1 MVARRRLVSI
11 AIGIAIAIEWRGML
25 DGRTCYHSRTEDSLI
40 YRPPQQQGTG
50 FGGFGGSG
58 LPVPKD
64 LIGILVALF
73 ATFSLQYFE
82 GAAIIPAL
90 LRLTPAVFRGFV
102 WQVFTYP
109 AIGWGGSGLWFL
121 LELLILFWFGRDV
134 FWRLG
139 RQRFW
144 LLIVRAA
151 IGAAL
156 VAVVVQLIQGLAG
169 VGATGFAA
177 FQLMQGQ
184 RILLAIVIAAF
195 ATLWGEAT
203 ILLFFVL
210 PIKARWFLWLEILF
224 AFIGFLES
232 KDFAGFCGISAAVFL
247 TYAGLKMGGAGS
259 VFHDWRKRGERFIL
273 ERRLERLKRKRRF
286 DVIDGDKDDYIH

>member
-1 MVARRRLVSI
+1 M
-11 AIGIAIAIEWRGML
+11 
-25 DGRTCYHSRTEDSLI
+25 I
-40 YRPPQQQGTG
+40 YRPQQQGGVG

-64 LIGILVALF
+64 LIGILVTLF
-73 ATFSLQYFE
+73 ATLSLGFFE
-82 GAAIIPAL
+82 GTAIIPAL

-102 WQVFTYP
+102 WQVVTYP
-109 AIGWGGSGLWFL
+109 AIGWGASGLWFL
-121 LELLILFWFGRDV
+121 IELLILFWFGRDV

-144 LLIVRAA
+144 LLLVRAA

-156 VAVVVQLIQGLAG
+156 VAVVVQLVQNLAG
-169 VGATGFAA
+169 VGATGIAA

-210 PIKARWFLWLEILF
+210 PVTARWFLWLEILF

-232 KDFAGFCGISAAVFL
+232 KDFAGFCGVTAAVFL
-247 TYAGLKMGGAGS
+247 TYTGLRSGGAGS
-259 VFHDWRKRGERFIL
+259 VLHDWRKRAERLVL
-273 ERRLERLKRKRRF
+273 ERRLDRLKRKRRF
-286 DVIDGDKDDYIH
+286 DVIDGDEDEYIH

>member
-1 MVARRRLVSI
+1 MR
-11 AIGIAIAIEWRGML
+11 
-25 DGRTCYHSRTEDSLI
+25 
-40 YRPPQQQGTG
+40 
-50 FGGFGGSG
+50 FGSMGGSG
-58 LPVPKD
+58 LPVPRD

-73 ATFSLQYFE
+73 VTFSLQYFE
-82 GAAIIPAL
+82 GTAVIPAL
-90 LRLTPAVFRGFV
+90 LRLTPAVVRGFV
-102 WQVFTYP
+102 WQIVTYP
-109 AIGWGGSGLWFL
+109 AIGWGASGLWFL

-144 LLIVRAA
+144 LLLARAA
-151 IGAAL
+151 VGAAV
-156 VAVVVQLIQGLAG
+156 VAVVVQLLQGLAG
-169 VGATGFAA
+169 FGATGFAA

-210 PIKARWFLWLEILF
+210 PLRARWFLWLEILF

-232 KDFAGFCGISAAVFL
+232 KDFAGFCGVTAAVFL
-247 TYAGLKMGGAGS
+247 TYTGLTRGGAGS
-259 VFHDWRKRGERFIL
+259 LLHDWRKRSERFVL
-273 ERRLERLKRKRRF
+273 ERRLERLKRRRRF
-286 DVIDGDKDDYIH
+286 DVIDGGKDDYIH

>member
-1 MVARRRLVSI
+1 MA
-11 AIGIAIAIEWRGML
+11 
-25 DGRTCYHSRTEDSLI
+25 
-40 YRPPQQQGTG
+40 

-58 LPVPKD
+58 LPAPKD

-73 ATFSLQYFE
+73 LTFSLQFFE
-82 GAAIIPAL
+82 ATAAIPAI

-102 WQVFTYP
+102 WQIFTYP
-109 AIGWGGSGLWFL
+109 AVGFGSSGLWFL
-121 LELLILFWFGRDV
+121 VSLLILFWFGRDV

-144 LLIVRAA
+144 LILVRAA
-151 IGAAL
+151 VGAAI
-156 VAVVVQLIQGLAG
+156 VAVAVQLFQNLAG
-169 VGATGFAA
+169 VGAAGFGA

-210 PIKARWFLWLEILF
+210 PLKARWFLWLEILF

-232 KDFAGFCGISAAVFL
+232 KDFAGFCGISMAVFL
-247 TYAGLKMGGAGS
+247 TYSGLKIGGAGG
-259 VFHDWRKRGERFIL
+259 VYHDWRKRAERFIL
-273 ERRLERLKRKRRF
+273 ERRLDNLKRKRRF
-286 DVIDGDKDDYIH
+286 DVIDGKKDDYIH

>member
-1 MVARRRLVSI
+1 VPRDLI
-11 AIGIAIAIEWRGML
+11 AILA
-25 DGRTCYHSRTEDSLI
+25 
-40 YRPPQQQGTG
+40 
-50 FGGFGGSG
+50 
-58 LPVPKD
+58 
-64 LIGILVALF
+64 ALF
-73 ATFSLQYFE
+73 FTFSLQFFDSV
-82 GAAIIPAL
+82 AIVPAI

-102 WQVFTYP
+102 WQIVTYP
-109 AIGWGGSGLWFL
+109 LIGWGVSGLWFL

-144 LLIVRAA
+144 LLLARAA

-156 VAVVVQLIQGLAG
+156 VAVAVQFAMIMLRA
-169 VGATGFAA
+169 GATGLAA

-184 RILLAIVIAAF
+184 RILMAIVIAAF

-224 AFIGFLES
+224 AFIGFLDS
-232 KDFAGFCGISAAVFL
+232 KDFAGFSGICAAVFL
-247 TYAGLKMGGAGS
+247 TFTGLQRGGAMTLL
-259 VFHDWRKRGERFIL
+259 HTWRKRTEVFVL
-273 ERRLERLKRKRRF
+273 QRRLERLKKKRRF
-286 DVIDGDKDDYIH
+286 EVIDGDKDDYIH

>member
-1 MVARRRLVSI
+1 V
-11 AIGIAIAIEWRGML
+11 
-25 DGRTCYHSRTEDSLI
+25 I
-40 YRPPQQQGTG
+40 YRPQQQGG
-50 FGGFGGSG
+50 MQFGGFAGSG
-58 LPVPKD
+58 APAPKD
-64 LIGILVALF
+64 LIAVLGVLF
-73 ATFSLQYFE
+73 VTFSLQFFE
-82 GAAIIPAL
+82 GAAIIPAV

-102 WQVFTYP
+102 WQIVTYP

-144 LLIVRAA
+144 LLMVRAA
-151 IGAAL
+151 VGAAL
-156 VAVVVQLIQGLAG
+156 VAVAVQFVQGLAG
-169 VGATGFAA
+169 VGASGFAA

-195 ATLWGEAT
+195 ATMWGEAT

-210 PIKARWFLWLEILF
+210 PVKARWFLWLEILF

-232 KDFAGFCGISAAVFL
+232 KDFAGFCGVSAAVFL
-247 TYAGLKMGGAGS
+247 TYTGLRGGGAGG
-259 VFHDWRKRGERFIL
+259 VLHDWRKRAERAVL
-273 ERRLERLKRKRRF
+273 ERRLGRLKRKRRF
-286 DVIDGDKDDYIH
+286 DVIDGDKDEYIH

>member
-1 MVARRRLVSI
+1 MTQTPFQT
-11 AIGIAIAIEWRGML
+11 
-25 DGRTCYHSRTEDSLI
+25 RTGG
-40 YRPPQQQGTG
+40 P
-50 FGGFGGSG
+50 GGFGSFSG
-58 LPVPKD
+58 TPVPRD
-64 LIGILVALF
+64 LIAVLATLF
-73 ATFSLQYFE
+73 ITFSMQFFDSL
-82 GAAIIPAL
+82 AIIPAV
-90 LRLTPAVFRGFV
+90 LRLTPAIFRGFV
-102 WQVFTYP
+102 WQIATYP
-109 AIGWGGSGLWFL
+109 FIGWGVSPLWFL

-151 IGAAL
+151 VGAAI
-156 VAVVVQLIQGLAG
+156 VAIGVQLVQMLTGS
-169 VGATGFAA
+169 GATGFAA

-184 RILLAIVIAAF
+184 RILMAIVIAAF

-232 KDFAGFCGISAAVFL
+232 KDFAGFCGISMAVFL
-247 TYAGLKMGGAGS
+247 TYSGLRTGGAKTLLHG
-259 VFHDWRKRGERFIL
+259 WRKRAEVFIL
-273 ERRLERLKRKRRF
+273 QRRLERLKKKRRF

>member
-1 MVARRRLVSI
+1 MGGPSVPI
-11 AIGIAIAIEWRGML
+11 
-25 DGRTCYHSRTEDSLI
+25 SR
-40 YRPPQQQGTG
+40 
-50 FGGFGGSG
+50 
-58 LPVPKD
+58 D
-64 LIGILVALF
+64 LIGILAALF
-73 ATFSLQYFE
+73 ITFSLQFFE

-90 LRLTPAVFRGFV
+90 LRLTPAVFKGFV
-102 WQVFTYP
+102 WQIFTYP
-109 AIGWGGSGLWFL
+109 FIGWGRSGLWFL
-121 LELLILFWFGRDV
+121 VELLILFWFGRDV

-144 LLIVRAA
+144 TLLARAA
-151 IGAAL
+151 IGAA
-156 VAVVVQLIQGLAG
+156 VAAVVVQLVLSLAG

-210 PIKARWFLWLEILF
+210 PVKARWFLWLEILF

-232 KDFAGFCGISAAVFL
+232 KDFAGFAACV
-247 TYAGLKMGGAGS
+247 S
-259 VFHDWRKRGERFIL
+259 RSS
-273 ERRLERLKRKRRF
+273 
-286 DVIDGDKDDYIH
+286 